1 LDQIGV
7 ERLVDHYPS
16 LVAAIARRPYPQPPA
31 QTGALSGK
39 RMSKEEFERVFDTPV
54 PSGSASQASLLERT
68 TIVTLACTAL
78 LSVVGVVFTVYQGG
92 LV

>member
-1 LDQIGV
+1 
-7 ERLVDHYPS
+7 
-16 LVAAIARRPYPQPPA
+16 
-31 QTGALSGK
+31 
-39 RMSKEEFERVFDTPV
+39 MSKEEFERVFDTPV